1 MTQHTSTSLLSPSEK
16 SALGSAITDKPMSI
30 AGFDINPFSLGTTAF
45 DTVAKTTFSPVVST
59 LGALSN
65 IRAENIA
72 SKAVNPNQNFFSTIA
87 KATLPSAISGKSAID
102 TVRERADINKDKV
115 VTKQEFDLYSRNFLD
130 RNVPTAKVKKTE
142 LPQVYTKQNI
152 TMFNNP
158 FERIKTPEPK
168 VKTTNISPSLSN
180 TPMGV
185 GTTGDLGG
193 ATGAGYKGSTGGLFG
208 FGKTE
213 GVDPS
218 SSSQTGAQTSVTGG
232 VGGMSFADDAA
243 TSDTGDDSTYI
254 CTALY
259 DMGDM
264 KVYIYKY
271 DQMYGRNVNPAIYRG
286 YTVWG
291 KFLADRIRN
300 KGWIYKIVKPI
311 ALGWAYQ
318 MAYDLS
324 KGKVGKNSK
333 SIRAMKL
340 VGEIVCWVL
349 GQTIKRS

>member
-1 MTQHTSTSLLSPSEK
+1 MTQHTSTSLLSESEK
-16 SALGSAITDKPMSI
+16 RDLKSAVTDRPFTIGGFQLNPLSLGS
-30 AGFDINPFSLGTTAF
+30 TAL
-45 DTVAKTTFSPVVST
+45 DNMAKTTFSPVVT
-59 LGALSN
+59 AVGALSN
-65 IRAENIA
+65 IRDENIA
-72 SKAVNPNQNFFSTIA
+72 SKVVEPNQNIFSTIA
-87 KATLPSAISGKSAID
+87 KATLPSAISGQSAID
-102 TVRERADINKDKV
+102 IVRNRADINKDDV
-115 VTKQEFDLYSRNFLD
+115 VTDKEFQLYSTNFID
-130 RNVPTAKVKKTE
+130 RNVPTAKVTRTE
-142 LPQVYTKQNI
+142 LQPAFTKQNV

-158 FERIKTPEPK
+158 FEAVKRIDPTSKLQK
-168 VKTTNISPSLSN
+168 SNITQTFSN

-185 GTTGDLGG
+185 GATGDLGG
-193 ATGAGYKGSTGGLFG
+193 AKGAGLSQGFLSSFTGQGG
-208 FGKTE
+208 EQTAQQTT
-213 GVDPS
+213 VDPTQGKDLS
-218 SSSQTGAQTSVTGG
+218 RT
-232 VGGMSFADDAA
+232 FADDAA
-243 TSDTGDDSTYI
+243 TSDTGDDTTYI

-333 SIRAMKL
+333 PIKAMKL